1 MKSNPPQLGDAST
14 PLGAVRQFYRFW
26 RSFKHSRTFREELQG
41 GERGSSKVRERA
53 VMLFSR
59 LISQFTA
66 AAEKHDPQLVAA
78 AAADVAAKQEKAA
91 RAERER
97 LAAEAA
103 AAQAALDAAALE
115 AEEKRRL
122 GEARKDKDKERKM
135 MQKARKRLR
144 AAASGLSS
152 QQQCGAVE
160 ELAAGLDLEALTE
173 LAGLLE
179 RAGNEEAEQLVDNAR
194 QRMGLGR

>member
-1 MKSNPPQLGDAST
+1 
-14 PLGAVRQFYRFW
+14 VRQFYRFW
-26 RSFKHSRTFREELQG
+26 CSFKHSRTFREELQG
-41 GERGSSKVRERA
+41 DGGQLERGSSKVRERA

-66 AAEKHDPQLVAA
+66 AAEMHDPRLVAA

-97 LAAEAA
+97 LAAEVA

-122 GEARKDKDKERKM
+122 GEARRDKDKERKM

-152 QQQCGAVE
+152 QQQCEAVE

-179 RAGNEEAEQLVDNAR
+179 RAGNEEAKQLVVDNAH